1 MYSKQCGTWNKRT
14 QSTQHIPFGKDG
26 NIFSNYKQIMVKN
39 AQKDKKLLNT
49 NKFNILISFIKIN
62 MFTFA

>member
-1 MYSKQCGTWNKRT
+1 
-14 QSTQHIPFGKDG
+14 
-26 NIFSNYKQIMVKN
+26 MVKN